1 MEQKLTILIGE
12 PLRKLRKQKLQS
24 QEDLA
29 GYSKLNRKFISNLER
44 NSQSPTL
51 ETIIKLAIALEIKP
65 SEFIKEIEEYEA
77 NAQYLLQA
85 SKEVEEIKAV
95 YRQIKNNTKND

>member
-1 MEQKLTILIGE
+1 LDEKLTILIGV
-12 PLRKLRKQKLQS
+12 PLRKLRKQKLLS

-29 GYSKLNRKFISNLER
+29 DYSKLDRKYISNLER

-51 ETIIKLAIALEIKP
+51 GTIIKLATALEIKP

-77 NAQYLLQA
+77 NAHYLLEA

-95 YRQIKNNTKND
+95 NRQNKNNPKND

>member
-1 MEQKLTILIGE
+1 MEEKLTILIGE

-29 GYSKLNRKFISNLER
+29 DYSKLNRKYISNLER
-44 NSQSPTL
+44 NLQSPTL
-51 ETIIKLAIALEIKP
+51 ETIIKLAIALDIKP
-65 SEFIKEIEEYEA
+65 SEFIKEIEKYEA
-77 NAQYLLQA
+77 NAQYLLEA

-95 YRQIKNNTKND
+95 YSQNKNNSKND

>member
-1 MEQKLTILIGE
+1 MEEKMTILIGE

-29 GYSKLNRKFISNLER
+29 DYSKLNRKYISNLER

-51 ETIIKLAIALEIKP
+51 ETIIKLATALGIKP
-65 SEFIKEIEEYEA
+65 SEFIKEIEEYEV
-77 NAQYLLQA
+77 NAQYLLEA

-95 YRQIKNNTKND
+95 NRQNKNNLKYD

>member
-1 MEQKLTILIGE
+1 MKEKLTILIGK
-12 PLRKLRKQKLQS
+12 PLRKIRKQRLQS

-29 GYSKLNRKFISNLER
+29 DYSKLNRKYISNLER

-77 NAQYLLQA
+77 NAKYLLEA

-95 YRQIKNNTKND
+95 NKQNKNNSKKD